1 MVFSEEKR
9 MIIGAGIGLVSFGP
23 VSSKRRLVW
32 RQSMVRAG
40 LHSTA
45 QQQTQQETSMNDDL
59 VQRIAAHPAYIQ
71 LKAKRTSF
79 GLWLTLAMMVV
90 YYGFILLVAFNKPF
104 LATRLGAGVMTYA
117 MPIGFGVILFTI
129 VITAIY
135 VRRANSEYDSLA
147 EQISKAVLK

>member
-1 MVFSEEKR
+1 M
-9 MIIGAGIGLVSFGP
+9 
-23 VSSKRRLVW
+23 
-32 RQSMVRAG
+32 
-40 LHSTA
+40 
-45 QQQTQQETSMNDDL
+45 ETDL
-59 VQRIAAHPAYIQ
+59 TTRIANHPSYKE

-79 GLWLTLAMMVV
+79 GMWLTLAMMVV

-117 MPIGFGVILFTI
+117 MPIGFGVIVFTV
-129 VITAIY
+129 VITVIY